1 MKITIDL
8 DELMLIRLDR
18 VAEEQ
23 GGRDMLI
30 WRALS
35 QWFTRQEEAYRES
48 RRGIAEWPEEV
59 LNFKGIPDLVP
70 FESYRS
76 EFLEPRRESEE

>member
-1 MKITIDL
+1 MKIAIDL
-8 DELMLIRLDR
+8 DELMLSRLDR

-35 QWFTRQEEAYRES
+35 QWFTRQDEKTREEQ
-48 RRGIAEWPEEV
+48 RGKPWPEEI
-59 LNFKGIPDLVP
+59 LNFKGIPDMVP
-70 FESYRS
+70 FESYRD
-76 EFLEPRRESEE
+76 ELLPPKDDPFA